1 MNTDDASIEQVLLPD
16 ERLTDVVRHIYCIRQ
31 SAQAP
36 TIQKQLVPNYEMMLI
51 VNFGPAITASV
62 ADYTWVVE
70 RSAVLGPLNKLLR
83 YTVPPDA
90 DMMVVVFTLNG
101 FYRLVGQPIHSL
113 RSEADADI
121 GMRLNDETFA
131 ELWAQ
136 LKAMPSLADRLDLLN
151 AYLLL
156 HMAPADEDSLSILE
170 GVVLFDNVAIDP
182 VKVIAETR
190 QLSTRSVQLRFQT
203 NLGVSAKELAR
214 FLRFKKMVTEL
225 ITQYPAS
232 PDWANLVFVHGY
244 HDQSHLIR
252 DFQQFMGLSPTE
264 FLQQLASQE
273 ICISQPGK
281 YY

>member
-1 MNTDDASIEQVLLPD
+1 MNTDDANIEQVLLPD

-51 VNFGPAITASV
+51 VNFGPAITASA

-101 FYRLVGQPIHSL
+101 FYRLVGQPVHSL

-156 HMAPADEDSLSILE
+156 HMAPADEDARSILE

-225 ITQYPAS
+225 ITQYPAP